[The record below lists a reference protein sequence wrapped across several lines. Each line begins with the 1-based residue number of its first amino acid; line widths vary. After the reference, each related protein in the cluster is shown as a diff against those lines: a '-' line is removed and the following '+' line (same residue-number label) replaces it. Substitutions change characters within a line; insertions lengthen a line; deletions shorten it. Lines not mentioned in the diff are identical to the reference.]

1 MNGFHLPALALPLL
15 LLCHSTSL
23 AIHPFHISTAEMER
37 NKETGR
43 FEVALK
49 MQVVDLEQALSKQEK
64 RAVNIEKDADA
75 PQLLTR
81 YLETHFFLLDKQHL
95 QLDAEQPAPI
105 KPQLSCSKIHYVGHE
120 LKTNWLWIYFE
131 LEPLPTQTAKPA
143 AENEE
148 ADKKEADKNEAE
160 AKQSVESEST
170 QETSESTDPLQDRS
184 LVLANSVLLDITDG
198 QINTVAIRHLG
209 KKFSLRTTA
218 RQAWAE
224 LKLE

>member
-37 NKETGR
+37 NQKTGR

-49 MQVVDLEQALSKQEK
+49 MQVFDLEQALSKQEQ
-64 RAVNIEKDADA
+64 RAVNIEKDEDA

-81 YLETHFFLLDKQHL
+81 YVETHFFLLDKQHL

-105 KPQLSCSKIHYVGHE
+105 DPQLSCSKVHFVGHE

-131 LEPLPTQTAKPA
+131 VEPLATQIAKPA
-143 AENEE
+143 AEN
-148 ADKKEADKNEAE
+148 KEVDNKEVDNKAAE
-160 AKQSVESEST
+160 AKQSLESEST
-170 QETSESTDPLQDRS
+170 REAGESTDPLRERS
-184 LVLANSVLLDITDG
+184 LVLVNSVLLDITDG
-198 QINTVAIRHLG
+198 QINTVAVRHVG

-218 RQAWAE
+218 RQAWAD